1 MCYKLIYLMFS
12 VNDLSPHP
20 PPPQP
25 PPDLMFAPDGEGVAD
40 DGPLG
45 LPEEGHDLAQVVD
58 QADQVKPVL
67 LGVVRPNIT

>member
-1 MCYKLIYLMFS
+1 MLQIY
-12 VNDLSPHP
+12 SPCVFNQRPFPSP

-25 PPDLMFAPDGEGVAD
+25 PPDLMFAPDGEGVSD

-67 LGVVRPNIT
+67 LGMVRPNIT

>member
-1 MCYKLIYLMFS
+1 
-12 VNDLSPHP
+12 
-20 PPPQP
+20 
-25 PPDLMFAPDGEGVAD
+25 MFAPDGEGVSD

-67 LGVVRPNIT
+67 LGMVRPNIT